1 MKNQL
6 LYLQQLVLTIDWT
19 VQSLYYGSSGYECI
33 SHDIWNIWV
42 QFGMENGYTYDYH
55 CLIQSFKLFST
66 YILATTTYQLHRS
79 VVCCNGHNDWHVRS
93 VSAVLFWQICNRKL
107 WANVRLYLLRYQL
120 ANGTIGI
127 AEVRGVIDCQYT
139 ATYSIPWIS
148 YCFCEFGHICSRKS
162 TPSLNWWRQSN
173 YWTYSCDLVLYLQII
188 QKAYTFF
195 MILRNFEID

>member
-1 MKNQL
+1 MFFEHEWKINYFISNSWFLQSTE
-6 LYLQQLVLTIDWT
+6 LYSPFIMGQVVTNVFLMTFGIFEFNLVWKMD
-19 VQSLYYGSSGYECI
+19 
-33 SHDIWNIWV
+33 
-42 QFGMENGYTYDYH
+42 TYDYH

-162 TPSLNWWRQSN
+162 ILSLNWWRQFSN
-173 YWTYSCDLVLYLQII
+173 Y
-188 QKAYTFF
+188 
-195 MILRNFEID
+195 